1 MTFGV
6 IILFIICAL
15 LAAALIKFVAGKVY
29 THMKKNLDNDK
40 KLNETAT
47 WAAIGMIFCATQAI
61 MWLVQ
66 GLAYVVRMLV

>member
-61 MWLVQ
+61 MCLVQ